1 MSFRQENK
9 DNVLIMNNDSKSFL
23 NCTMLNVAF
32 GNKIINIETFILNSN
47 NTYNTYKRGMSDSFT
62 NTMGPFL
69 PIQMIYFFHM
79 CHT

>member
-1 MSFRQENK
+1 
-9 DNVLIMNNDSKSFL
+9 
-23 NCTMLNVAF
+23 MLNVAF